1 MQAFQN
7 AAAAF
12 CIACICA
19 EVTALLTGTGWAGRC
34 IKAVAG
40 LYILVVLFRLAP
52 GVKPELKSAMEAVPS
67 SVHIQSAEISILQKA
82 QERLESS
89 LRTECMQRFGVPI
102 ELDITLTQE
111 GQTVQ
116 AGSADFTIRMYRRRK
131 AAGRRIS
138 AGSTRHSIGT
148 GDAGGSRMK
157 ETEGFSIR
165 LFAEKC
171 KGKQGRARLAAA
183 VGLLAMLLL
192 LLSELFPQTSAAGS
206 TQKAKSAQSS
216 TEYQAQLE
224 ERLERL
230 ISHMSGAGKT
240 TVMVTLGTGE
250 EMIYALDTQS
260 GDMQSQQTHV
270 LLEDGSALTETVCV
284 PQVCGVAVLC
294 EGGGDVRIAARITEL
309 VSALLDLP
317 SNHICVEQRKG

>member
-89 LRTECMQRFGVPI
+89 LRTECMQRWVPI

-116 AGSADFTIRMYRRRK
+116 AGSAGFTIL
-131 AAGRRIS
+131 S
-138 AGSTRHSIGT
+138 ECT
-148 GDAGGSRMK
+148 D
-157 ETEGFSIR
+157 
-165 LFAEKC
+165 AEK
-171 KGKQGRARLAAA
+171 QQVAAYLQE
-183 VGLLAMLLL
+183 V
-192 LLSELFPQTSAAGS
+192 
-206 TQKAKSAQSS
+206 
-216 TEYQAQLE
+216 
-224 ERLERL
+224 
-230 ISHMSGAGKT
+230 
-240 TVMVTLGTGE
+240 LGTASVREMQE
-250 EMIYALDTQS
+250 EV
-260 GDMQSQQTHV
+260 G
-270 LLEDGSALTETVCV
+270 
-284 PQVCGVAVLC
+284 
-294 EGGGDVRIAARITEL
+294 
-309 VSALLDLP
+309 
-317 SNHICVEQRKG
+317 